1 MKKIFIILA
10 LFTTHVYCADN
21 DEKSIVKKVEK
32 NPDLYLNS
40 QDVPVFFEDNNP
52 LSNMRVFHV
61 ILPFSLMDFEIQ
73 KRTQNVIEKELETM
87 GEVIH
92 LKDHDMRGF
101 ASDNILV
108 IQKGNVIEWNGNEM
122 PISRV
127 SLQVETSAVL
137 SKTRIKTFP
146 VVWSIN
152 TFFGEPPDA
161 HSDDRM
167 LKAVQKLVNDFVQ
180 NYQHANQKQKKKPVF
195 YIYD

>member
-1 MKKIFIILA
+1 MKKIFIILTF
-10 LFTTHVYCADN
+10 FTTYIYCADN
-21 DEKSIVKKVEK
+21 TEKNIVKKVENK
-32 NPDLYLNS
+32 PNLSLNS
-40 QDVPVFFEDNNP
+40 QDAPVFCEDNNP
-52 LSNMRVFHV
+52 LTNMRVFHL
-61 ILPFSLMDFEIQ
+61 ILPFSLMDCEIQ
-73 KRTQNVIEKELETM
+73 KRTQNVIEKELETI

-108 IQKGNVIEWNGNEM
+108 IQKGHVIEWNGNEM

-137 SKTRIKTFP
+137 TKTRIKTFP

-152 TFFGEPPDA
+152 TFFGEPPDS

-180 NYQHANQKQKKKPVF
+180 NYQHANQKQKKKAVF